1 MDPQYCNK
9 KIINLTEQELT
20 SLGFLG
26 PNALPGIKKLVEQIR
41 ADPERLGQVNCF
53 QVELLRGEYDAKASA
68 PGAPQAS
75 PTSPTFRGSPVLS
88 DADTLFSQPNASST
102 ATTVVAL
109 DLISQYES
117 NFYYRGLSED
127 PPKLMWRS
135 DLDTNP
141 FPMPEAGEHFVKPPS
156 KTAFGIFN
164 THLNKVWDSTVAPRI
179 IALLKTHGIKRSV
192 LKTARFLIVD
202 EDAGTERWGPD
213 TIWIAVHPNTT
224 KAADARDVTPAIL
237 QILNDAQVYGAV
249 VEWYEGAVKS
259 LVGPPLMPIV
269 DNSDPTFGLSNPF
282 DVGLG
287 IPIARAS
294 DNAQGTVTLLFHEVK
309 TKDGTPSDRIL
320 ALTNKHVATVD
331 TTTDYIFDAANPVS
345 ILVCGE
351 RRFNRANKEIKEAL
365 NTGLRDAVRLAG
377 ELKDLQTKEG
387 APAKRAVQRKEAD
400 LTRQLEDNEVR
411 QELFH
416 VVNGPWK
423 LAGNREFATVLWAP
437 KISVS
442 GRPYTR
448 DIATLVV
455 DEAKLEHFNGNIVNL
470 GNQFTVSQLE
480 DKFWPTVAIREDRT
494 IPADLQL
501 PIHAVLPRR
510 LVMNPDTEDKN
521 GEPLYIVAKY
531 GNTTKLTLGN
541 YSGMDAYVCTE
552 FGAESRECVIYNGKG
567 AGDFSAKGDSGSLI
581 FRGDG
586 VGVAMLHSGMPRG
599 RHSHVTYAAP
609 LWWVFKLVREEYPDA
624 EFYGMTY
631 TIED

>member
-1 MDPQYCNK
+1 MLRVTFPLCLF
-9 KIINLTEQELT
+9 ISE
-20 SLGFLG
+20 
-26 PNALPGIKKLVEQIR
+26 
-41 ADPERLGQVNCF
+41 VNCF

-68 PGAPQAS
+68 HGAPQAS
-75 PTSPTFRGSPVLS
+75 PTSPTFRGSPVLR
-88 DADTLFSQPNASST
+88 DADTLFSQPSASST

-141 FPMPEAGEHFVKPPS
+141 FPMPEAGEHFVNPPS

-164 THLNKVWDSTVAPRI
+164 MRLNKVWDSTVAPRI

-249 VEWYEGAVKS
+249 VEWYEGAVES

-294 DNAQGTVTLLFHEVK
+294 DDAQGTVTLLFHEVK

-320 ALTNKHVATVD
+320 ALTNKHVVTVD

-351 RRFNRANKEIKEAL
+351 RRFDRANKEIKEAL
-365 NTGLRDAVRLAG
+365 NTGLREAVRLAG

-387 APAKRAVQRKEAD
+387 TPAKRAVQRKEAD

-423 LAGNREFATVLWAP
+423 LAGNCKFATVLWAP
-437 KISVS
+437 KISVTVP
-442 GRPYTR
+442 GHPYTR

-455 DEAKLEHFNGNIVNL
+455 DEVKLEHFNGNIVNL
-470 GNQFTVSQLE
+470 GTFLDFPHIPSLTPLSLCLSLRL
-480 DKFWPTVAIREDRT
+480 KF
-494 IPADLQL
+494 
-501 PIHAVLPRR
+501 
-510 LVMNPDTEDKN
+510 
-521 GEPLYIVAKY
+521 
-531 GNTTKLTLGN
+531 
-541 YSGMDAYVCTE
+541 
-552 FGAESRECVIYNGKG
+552 IY
-567 AGDFSAKGDSGSLI
+567 
-581 FRGDG
+581 
-586 VGVAMLHSGMPRG
+586 
-599 RHSHVTYAAP
+599 
-609 LWWVFKLVREEYPDA
+609 
-624 EFYGMTY
+624 
-631 TIED
+631 